1 MNTFL
6 APATANPRSAIQIIS
21 ISGKSIPHLPCSFSY
36 IIPAA
41 RLRLLHPNV
50 FRFLIIEPAATPGI
64 FAYVFLAHI
73 SWHRLTFLFAEEDPD
88 SPPPSYS
95 DIGSPASTSAY
106 NATPHPAESDPELS
120 HSPQSS
126 SKAQAHIP
134 RPRNAFIIFRS
145 HYYMRAKATQTGI
158 NQNSLSCAAASAWKA
173 LSDDEKRPYRRQAEE
188 EKLTHYRK
196 HPNYVYTPINKAVKR
211 AQRKA
216 RTVACRR
223 QSAQKI
229 RSSLAR
235 RASARSVKTE
245 NGQVPSCSLR
255 SPSWHPSPSSDTSD
269 AFSTNFVPLDD
280 IPPLDLTRVRCMPR
294 ISRSFC

>member
-1 MNTFL
+1 
-6 APATANPRSAIQIIS
+6 
-21 ISGKSIPHLPCSFSY
+21 
-36 IIPAA
+36 
-41 RLRLLHPNV
+41 
-50 FRFLIIEPAATPGI
+50 
-64 FAYVFLAHI
+64 
-73 SWHRLTFLFAEEDPD
+73 LTFLFAEEDPD

-95 DIGSPASTSAY
+95 DIGSPASPSAY
-106 NATPHPAESDPELS
+106 IATPHRAESDPDLS
-120 HSPQSS
+120 ISSRSS
-126 SKAQAHIP
+126 SKAQTHIP

-188 EKLTHYRK
+188 EKLMHYRK

-216 RTVACRR
+216 RIVACRR
-223 QSAQKI
+223 QSA

-235 RASARSVKTE
+235 RVSARSVKTE
-245 NGQVPSCSLR
+245 NVQVPSYSLR
-255 SPSWHPSPSSDTSD
+255 SPSWHASPSSDASD
-269 AFSTNFVPLDD
+269 AYLTKFVPLDD

-294 ISRSFC
+294 ISRFFLLTLR